1 MRYVKAIAVF
11 QILGGLHGLTMLIS
25 NTSFSQDVQ
34 DTNLIVYILF
44 ILLLFISLISGV
56 LLFLQKKIGF
66 ILSAFVH
73 LLQIVRFTF
82 GPVNY
87 GLNILASFG
96 IIIEI
101 AQNSLRLGIDV
112 EFLKSYMFLFTNF
125 VYKFNLYLPF
135 SVILNISALLC
146 FMYLCF
152 LYDQVF
158 PRKAGDTW
166 PGEGTAAAAKGEP
179 TLRAPSDNAP

>member
-1 MRYVKAIAVF
+1 MNYVKAIAVF
-11 QILGGLHGLTMLIS
+11 QVLGGLHGLIVLVS
-25 NTSFSQDVQ
+25 NTSFSQEIQ
-34 DTNLIVYILF
+34 DTNMIVHLLF
-44 ILLLFISLISGV
+44 ILSLSLSIISGV

-73 LLQIVRFTF
+73 LMQITRFTF
-82 GPVNY
+82 GPINY

-101 AQNSLRLGIDV
+101 AHNDLRVGIDF
-112 EFLKSYMFLFTNF
+112 ELFKSYMFVFTKF

-135 SVILNISALLC
+135 SVIINISALLC

-158 PRKAGDTW
+158 PRKLGHTW
-166 PGEGTAAAAKGEP
+166 PERRDAATAK
-179 TLRAPSDNAP
+179 RA